1 MDTSK
6 PKTGME
12 MIGGGGGGSSGSSS
26 GSTNTSGSTTNS
38 GGSSSSGG
46 GSNNGGSSNG
56 GSSGAKTQTV
66 VGQAVHKSTEGLNTD
81 LYVVAGIS
89 ILITV
94 VIVGIAAV
102 IKMMREA
109 EMGELRIDM
118 TDEQFADEMFS
129 YQEGEEHSHF
139 TDEFVQDFFDES
151 NEHTAST
158 FASEMFED
166 TPPDDP
172 IDQFVT
178 DMFEESDTTESEL
191 ESKDEKG

>member
-1 MDTSK
+1 METGK
-6 PKTGME
+6 PKPGME
-12 MIGGGGGGSSGSSS
+12 MIGGGG
-26 GSTNTSGSTTNS
+26 
-38 GGSSSSGG
+38 SSGG
-46 GSNNGGSSNG
+46 GSSGG

-66 VGQAVHKSTEGLNTD
+66 VGQAIQKSTEGLNTD
-81 LYVVAGIS
+81 LYVVSGIL

-94 VIVGIAAV
+94 IIVGVAAV

-129 YQEGEEHSHF
+129 YQDGEEHSHF
-139 TDEFVQDFFDES
+139 TDEFVQDFFDET

-158 FASEMFED
+158 FASEMFTDE
-166 TPPDDP
+166 PPDDP

-178 DMFEESDTTESEL
+178 DMFTETDTTESEL
-191 ESKDEKG
+191 ESQDEKG

>member
-1 MDTSK
+1 METGK
-6 PKTGME
+6 PKSGME

-26 GSTNTSGSTTNS
+26 GSTNTSGTSGSTTNS
-38 GGSSSSGG
+38 GGSSSSG
-46 GSNNGGSSNG
+46 GGSSNG

-94 VIVGIAAV
+94 IIVGIAAV
-102 IKMMREA
+102 IKMMKEA

-139 TDEFVQDFFDES
+139 TDEFVQDFFDET

>member
-1 MDTSK
+1 METGK
-6 PKTGME
+6 PKSGME

-26 GSTNTSGSTTNS
+26 GSTNTSGTSGSTTNS
-38 GGSSSSGG
+38 GGSSSSG
-46 GSNNGGSSNG
+46 GGSSNG

-94 VIVGIAAV
+94 IIVGIAAV
-102 IKMMREA
+102 IKMMKEA

-139 TDEFVQDFFDES
+139 TDEFVQDFFDET

-172 IDQFVT
+172 IEQFLT